1 MRKLYHKVRDHE
13 MPLGLKLILGFYI
26 YSVIVNSWS
35 FFREPSVV
43 FLGEHYTGATAN
55 WISFLFLVVD
65 IAWIVALVKR
75 LKWGWKLFVA
85 WNIIGLPVGLV
96 TTLQELIYVG
106 GVKFLALSVYFAV
119 LFLIVLIC
127 AYVYQK
133 RYYFTR

>member
-1 MRKLYHKVRDHE
+1 MRKVLHKIRDHE

-35 FFREPSVV
+35 FFREPSVM
-43 FLGEHYTGATAN
+43 FLGEHYTGVTAN

-65 IAWIVALVKR
+65 FAWIIALVKR
-75 LKWGWKLFVA
+75 LKWGWKLFII
-85 WNIIGLPVGLV
+85 WNILGLPVGLV

-106 GVKFLALSVYFAV
+106 GVKFLALGVYFAV
-119 LFLIVLIC
+119 LFLIVLVC

-133 RYYFTR
+133 RYYFSR